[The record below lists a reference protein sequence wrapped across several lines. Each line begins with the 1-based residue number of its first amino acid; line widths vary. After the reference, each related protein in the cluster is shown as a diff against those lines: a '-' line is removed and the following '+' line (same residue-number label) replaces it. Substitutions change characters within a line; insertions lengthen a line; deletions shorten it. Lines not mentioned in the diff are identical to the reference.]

1 MADRINYIKQI
12 NAFWDLHG
20 KDGCL
25 KPTSQSVYFSL
36 LQINNT
42 CGWKD
47 PFLATYSQVLNMTG
61 IANPKTYYSALE
73 ELSRKEFIV
82 WNKSSNQYQ
91 AASFSINVLYQ
102 NSEEQGKSIVTA
114 STLHG
119 KSTVT
124 IPKQLNK
131 KQENIKSDPS
141 ELFFLNGEIESVS
154 MVENQTTL
162 NTKKTINVPFEE
174 FWKLYPIKIGKKDSE
189 KKWNNLKDQDREK
202 IMATLPAYIKFEQ
215 FPGWNHPQPTTYL
228 NQERWNDVLKTSLQV
243 QANINYPKKRVI
255 DHSKL

>member
-20 KDGCL
+20 TGGFL
-25 KPTSQSVYFSL
+25 KPTSQAVYFSL
-36 LQINNT
+36 LQINNI

-61 IANPKTYYSALE
+61 IANSKTYYSALE

-91 AASFSINVLYQ
+91 AASFSIKVLYQ
-102 NSEEQGKSIVTA
+102 ISEEQGKSTVTA

-119 KSTVT
+119 NSPVT
-124 IPKQLNK
+124 IPKQENN
-131 KQENIKSDPS
+131 KQENNRRDPS
-141 ELFFLNGEIESVS
+141 DLFFLDGEIESIIKIEERAAAIS
-154 MVENQTTL
+154 
-162 NTKKTINVPFEE
+162 KKTINVHFEE
-174 FWKLYPIKIGKKDSE
+174 FWKLYPIKVGKKDSE

-202 IMATLPAYIKFEQ
+202 IIETLPAYIKFEQ

-228 NQERWNDVLKTSLQV
+228 NQERWNDVLIPSQQIKS
-243 QANINYPKKRVI
+243 NIQQPKKRVI
-255 DHSKL
+255 DHSRT